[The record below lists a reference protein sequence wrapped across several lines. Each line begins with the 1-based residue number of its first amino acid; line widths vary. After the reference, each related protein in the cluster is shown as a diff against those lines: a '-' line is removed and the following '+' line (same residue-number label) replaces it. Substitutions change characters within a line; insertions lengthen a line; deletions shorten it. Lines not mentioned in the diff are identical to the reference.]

1 MRSACVAI
9 IPVRG
14 GSKGIPRKNARLLN
28 GKPLVYYAI
37 RAALSSGCFT
47 DVYVSTDD
55 EELEYLSVKFGAK
68 VLERPRHLSGDDVG
82 LDEVIVDAVASLE
95 RDTGARIDYVATIQ
109 ATSPLISRATIE
121 RAVNTCLDQK
131 LDTVVSVVEDT
142 HLGWKLDDENLRLV
156 PDYLRRVNRQHLPT
170 HYRETGGIVVCRR
183 KQLETGS
190 RFGVKVGTIKQDK
203 KEAIDI
209 DDRFDWWLAEKQMR
223 RKTIVFRVEGY
234 AEIGLGHVYRCLTL
248 ADNMLD
254 HDITFVVSENSQ
266 LAIMLLES
274 RFYDVVTF
282 GDPDDEIETI
292 RSCNPHI
299 VVNDILD
306 TKAKY
311 IKTLKKLGYK
321 VVNFEDQGGGQKEAD
336 AVINAMYGSSGARRN
351 VHRGPDYVCLRD
363 EFYATKPIRIRKN
376 VTTVLVMFG
385 GVDPSRLSQRVVNWL
400 LQMRYDGRVTVI
412 TGPGYRDAE
421 SLVQLCKP
429 AENIE
434 VVSDTKIVSK
444 YMSDADIAIT
454 SAGRTVFELASLGI
468 PMIVLCQNVREQ
480 SHIMAYKSK
489 GVINLGLGKK
499 VTFDKFR
506 RHLTKLLDSTD
517 LRRDMH
523 RALREYKFKSGIKNV
538 WNVILRS

>member
-47 DVYVSTDD
+47 DVCVSTDD

-68 VLERPRHLSGDDVG
+68 VLDRPRHLAGDDVG

-95 RDTGARIDYVATIQ
+95 RDTGAQIDYVATIQ
-109 ATSPLISRATIE
+109 ATSPMISPTTIE
-121 RAVNTCLDQK
+121 RAVNACRSQT

-142 HLGWKLDDENLRLV
+142 HLGWKLDEDGQII
-156 PDYLRRVNRQHLPT
+156 PDYLRRVNRQHLPK

-183 KQLETGS
+183 KQLETGT
-190 RFGVKVGTIKQDK
+190 RFGARVETIKQDK

-209 DDRFDWWLAEKQMR
+209 DGRFDWWLAEKQMR

-248 ADNMLD
+248 ADHMLD
-254 HDITFVVSENSQ
+254 HDITFVVNEKSQ
-266 LAIMLLES
+266 LAIRLLES
-274 RFYDVVTF
+274 RFYDVLTF
-282 GDPDDEIETI
+282 GNPDDEIETI

-306 TKAKY
+306 TKATY
-311 IKTLKKLGYK
+311 VKTLKKLGYK
-321 VVNFEDQGGGQKEAD
+321 VVNLEDQGSGQKEAD
-336 AVINAMYGSSGARRN
+336 NVINSMYGSSGARRN
-351 VHRGPDYVCLRD
+351 VHSGPDYVCLRD
-363 EFYATKPIRIRKN
+363 EFYTTQPIRIRKK
-376 VTTVLVMFG
+376 VMTILVMFG
-385 GVDPSRLSQRVVNWL
+385 GVDPSGLTQRVVKWL
-400 LQMRYDGRVTVI
+400 LQMRFDGRVTVI

-421 SLVQLCKP
+421 SLVEQCKHD
-429 AENIE
+429 ENFE
-434 VVSDTKIVSK
+434 VVSNTKVVSK

-468 PMIVLCQNVREQ
+468 PMVVLCQNTREQ
-480 SHIMAYKSK
+480 SHIMACKSK

-506 RHLTKLLDSTD
+506 GQLTKLLDSTE
-517 LRRDMH
+517 LRRDMN
-523 RALREYKFKSGIKNV
+523 RALRKYKFKSGIKNV
-538 WNVILRS
+538 WNIILRS

>member
-1 MRSACVAI
+1 
-9 IPVRG
+9 
-14 GSKGIPRKNARLLN
+14 
-28 GKPLVYYAI
+28 
-37 RAALSSGCFT
+37 
-47 DVYVSTDD
+47 
-55 EELEYLSVKFGAK
+55 
-68 VLERPRHLSGDDVG
+68 
-82 LDEVIVDAVASLE
+82 
-95 RDTGARIDYVATIQ
+95 
-109 ATSPLISRATIE
+109 
-121 RAVNTCLDQK
+121 
-131 LDTVVSVVEDT
+131 
-142 HLGWKLDDENLRLV
+142 
-156 PDYLRRVNRQHLPT
+156 
-170 HYRETGGIVVCRR
+170 
-183 KQLETGS
+183 
-190 RFGVKVGTIKQDK
+190 
-203 KEAIDI
+203 
-209 DDRFDWWLAEKQMR
+209 
-223 RKTIVFRVEGY
+223 
-234 AEIGLGHVYRCLTL
+234 
-248 ADNMLD
+248 
-254 HDITFVVSENSQ
+254 
-266 LAIMLLES
+266 
-274 RFYDVVTF
+274 
-282 GDPDDEIETI
+282 
-292 RSCNPHI
+292 
-299 VVNDILD
+299 DILD
-306 TKAKY
+306 TKATY
-311 IKTLKKLGYK
+311 VRALKKQGYK

-363 EFYATKPIRIRKN
+363 EFYAIKPIRIRKK

-385 GVDPSRLSQRVVNWL
+385 GVDPSRLSQRVVKWL

-468 PMIVLCQNVREQ
+468 PMIVLCQNIREQ
-480 SHIMAYKSK
+480 SHKMAYNSK

-538 WNVILRS
+538 WNIILRS